1 SGIETKVEEATSRGR
16 IDMVVQMPKYVFL
29 FELKV
34 DQTADIALD
43 QLHAQNYKKRY
54 LHGGKQIVAVGIN
67 FSTQSRDINDWKAGL
82 YTSEG
87 AEIRSLSQ

>member
-1 SGIETKVEEATSRGR
+1 SEGFYQAVFFTFLERSGIETKVEEATSRGR

-43 QLHAQNYKKRY
+43 QLHARQSWQN
-54 LHGGKQIVAVGIN
+54 GC
-67 FSTQSRDINDWKAGL
+67 
-82 YTSEG
+82 
-87 AEIRSLSQ
+87 